1 MRIAWTIGLGLCA
14 ALLLA
19 FAQSGQASRGSAK
32 EGSSKDD
39 GRIPITQAAQELEKK
54 FSVKVLVD
62 PGLTARVRPSQADT
76 LERALDELVGQV
88 TGTVWRKVYTNKVLG
103 EEPSPE
109 KIISAVRALLNIELG
124 GVLVVDPR
132 ANTLHSFVANYPL
145 TPNFEQGLERM
156 QPPFS
161 AQPVYVIL
169 EPRPRVLADL
179 KGTRLEQF
187 AKMQQQLLE
196 LLARMSPEERAQA
209 LRAGFQ
215 MWLNADPE
223 LRYQM
228 MFEGLRM
235 SFEYWQ
241 SLTPDQ
247 QQQMME
253 MGRKW
258 FEQYF
263 GGGDGMP

>member
-1 MRIAWTIGLGLCA
+1 MRIGWTIVIA
-14 ALLLA
+14 WMALLMGLA
-19 FAQSGQASRGSAK
+19 QNGSAPRGGTK
-32 EGSSKDD
+32 GSAQKDD
-39 GRIPITQAAQELEKK
+39 GRIPIAQAAQELSSK
-54 FSVKVLVD
+54 FSVKIVVD
-62 PGLTARVRPSQADT
+62 PLMTARVQPPQAKE
-76 LERALDELVGQV
+76 LESALNELVGQV
-88 TGTVWRKVYTNKVLG
+88 SGAVWRKVYTNRVLG
-103 EEPSPE
+103 QEPEPE
-109 KIISAVRALLNIELG
+109 KVVAAVRALLAIELG
-124 GVLVVDPR
+124 GVLVLDPR
-132 ANTLHSFVANYPL
+132 TGTLHSFVANYPIA
-145 TPNFEQGLERM
+145 PNFEQSLEQM

-161 AQPVYVIL
+161 STPIYVIL

-179 KGTRLEQF
+179 KGTRMEQF
-187 AKMQQQLLE
+187 TKVQQQLLE
-196 LLARMSPEERAQA
+196 LLARMTPEERAQA

-241 SLTPDQ
+241 SLTPEQ

-253 MGRKW
+253 EGRKW

-263 GGGDGMP
+263 GGGGNP

>member
-1 MRIAWTIGLGLCA
+1 MRIGWILMLSVGF
-14 ALLLA
+14 ALVIA
-19 FAQSGQASRGSAK
+19 SAQSGQAPRGSAK
-32 EGSSKDD
+32 GSPQKED
-39 GRIPITQAAQELEKK
+39 GRIPITQVAQDLEKR
-54 FSVKVLVD
+54 FSVKILVD
-62 PGLTARVRPSQADT
+62 PALSARVNPPQADT

-88 TGTVWRKVYTNKVLG
+88 SGAVWRKVYIKKVLG
-103 EEPSPE
+103 EEPQPE
-109 KIISAVRALLNIELG
+109 RIINAVRALLNIELG
-124 GVLVVDPR
+124 GMLVVDPR

-145 TPNFEQGLERM
+145 TPGFEQGLEQM
-156 QPPFS
+156 QPPFN
-161 AQPVYVIL
+161 AKPLYVIL
-169 EPRPRVLADL
+169 EPRPRVLTEL

-187 AKMQQQLLE
+187 AKAQQQLLE
-196 LLARMSPEERAQA
+196 LLARMTPEERAQA

-263 GGGDGMP
+263 GGDGMP